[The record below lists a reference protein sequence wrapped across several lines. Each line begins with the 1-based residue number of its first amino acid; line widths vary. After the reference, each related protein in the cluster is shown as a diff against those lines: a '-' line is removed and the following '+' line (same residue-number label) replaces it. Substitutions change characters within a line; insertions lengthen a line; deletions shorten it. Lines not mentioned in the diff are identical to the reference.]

1 MKLKIRPLQRG
12 KDVFGVEADPSET
25 IYDLKLRISEHG
37 FPVEAQNL
45 LNTGK
50 SLQDDKT
57 IASCGIKEASTLV
70 LMIKSPSAAVT
81 PSASMSNSPRIAPG
95 TLSSPSTVP
104 GLSTTASAN
113 HLSVPTPGYAPSYV
127 TPSPVPPVASSSS
140 PKPISEMAQGPAL
153 SGAGIYSNVGPSRS
167 NIDKITGMGFLQD
180 QAVRALR
187 ASNDNVDQAVELLIN
202 DPHNLGANTAP
213 RVAQAAP
220 NSLANGFGLT
230 NGTAPQTNGLPQSLI
245 PQNLMNAVAQQQ
257 QLPDLSSMSLSTLGG
272 SGDGG
277 SGGAT
282 AEVTPEQ
289 IDEIRRLVASNPILI
304 GPLLE
309 QFKQEDPE
317 LYERVGGQSALTNPE
332 KLLRVLGEG
341 GDDSGPS
348 VSASTASLLPPS
360 TLPPAHARLP
370 ATAPIHAPLPQ
381 EAMQSR
387 PGGQTLSVT
396 QEEADQIEGIVAMGF
411 DRQAVLQA
419 YVACDRDAQRAVE
432 FLLAGA
438 FEE

>member
-1 MKLKIRPLQRG
+1 
-12 KDVFGVEADPSET
+12 
-25 IYDLKLRISEHG
+25 
-37 FPVEAQNL
+37 
-45 LNTGK
+45 
-50 SLQDDKT
+50 
-57 IASCGIKEASTLV
+57 
-70 LMIKSPSAAVT
+70 
-81 PSASMSNSPRIAPG
+81 
-95 TLSSPSTVP
+95 
-104 GLSTTASAN
+104 
-113 HLSVPTPGYAPSYV
+113 
-127 TPSPVPPVASSSS
+127 
-140 PKPISEMAQGPAL
+140 
-153 SGAGIYSNVGPSRS
+153 
-167 NIDKITGMGFLQD
+167 
-180 QAVRALR
+180 
-187 ASNDNVDQAVELLIN
+187 
-202 DPHNLGANTAP
+202 
-213 RVAQAAP
+213 
-220 NSLANGFGLT
+220 
-230 NGTAPQTNGLPQSLI
+230 
-245 PQNLMNAVAQQQ
+245 
-257 QLPDLSSMSLSTLGG
+257 MSLSTLGG

-396 QEEADQIEGIVAMGF
+396 QEEADQIEGVCLLPFILRSRLLTCFVHRLWQWDLTDKQCFRRMS
-411 DRQAVLQA
+411 
-419 YVACDRDAQRAVE
+419 RATGMHSGRWNS
-432 FLLAGA
+432 FLRVRSKNKYPQSLLSCMYY
-438 FEE
+438 